1 MKKNA
6 PPVIIQVKAKERK
19 SAEILLFEL
28 QFLKIG
34 GSAIINQR
42 KKKAKKYVFISGY
55 RKNNITG
62 RKVVTVN
69 LKQIISLLIHRYFT
83 ATAMVRNCKNG

>member
-28 QFLKIG
+28 QLFKIVC
-34 GSAIINQR
+34 SAIINQR
-42 KKKAKKYVFISGY
+42 KKKAKNTSLPAF
-55 RKNNITG
+55 TG
-62 RKVVTVN
+62 KS
-69 LKQIISLLIHRYFT
+69 I
-83 ATAMVRNCKNG
+83 